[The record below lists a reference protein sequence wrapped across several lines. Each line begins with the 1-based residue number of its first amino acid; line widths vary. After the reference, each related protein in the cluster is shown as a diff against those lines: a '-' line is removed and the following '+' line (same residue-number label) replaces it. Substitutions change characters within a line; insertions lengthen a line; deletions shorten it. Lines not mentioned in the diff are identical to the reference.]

1 MTRRMTDG
9 RSGRA
14 GGNAG
19 SGFFGQSS
27 SLDPAAVLDHL
38 GWAAYRWTL
47 AGDRLVWSDN
57 AASLLQISDPSK
69 IATGAAFAAHLREGE
84 PSRLKAIVN
93 SGVPDQGSG
102 VDYSVDYAFHPGGA
116 EGAALWLSDSGR
128 WFGGADGR
136 PAVAEGL
143 VRVVPE
149 RHEAD
154 RQAEY
159 NIRYDPLTGQ
169 LNRAALFAVL
179 DETLTVARRGQAHAC
194 FLVAAVDNLA
204 IINDAYGFA
213 AADEMLIGVATR
225 IRDVMRAGDALG
237 RISGNKF
244 GILVGNCTESE
255 MAAAAA
261 RFIEAVSGDPV
272 LVSEGPIPV
281 SLSVGGVALPRYART
296 AHAAVVA
303 AQDALAAARRKG
315 RGHFAVYAHDAQRE
329 ARRKRNI
336 MIADELVRG
345 LNERR
350 IGLALHPVVDARTGA
365 IAFYECLTRLHR
377 PDGTVVPASEFI
389 DLAER
394 LGLVR
399 NLDLIALDAV
409 AKLLRDDPSM
419 TVSLNVSMVTAWDSA
434 WYSRLNAHALATPG
448 ITKRLIIEITE
459 TVAISDMESAVLF
472 VQSLRDMGCAV
483 AIDDFGAGFTNYR
496 NMRALNADIVKI
508 DGVFI
513 RELVGNPEDRI
524 FVRTLVELARHGGL
538 KVVAEWVENE
548 ETAAI
553 LREWGVDYLQG
564 SHFAEAEIS
573 TPLSGADVG
582 GRKAVEA

>member
-1 MTRRMTDG
+1 MTKSQADAMSARANKPSGDTVFG
-9 RSGRA
+9 R
-14 GGNAG
+14 NA
-19 SGFFGQSS
+19 SA
-27 SLDPAAVLDHL
+27 DPATILDHL

-47 AGDRLVWSDN
+47 AGDRLVWSEN
-57 AASLLQISDPSK
+57 AARLLQLCDAGAISS
-69 IATGAAFAAHLREGE
+69 GAGFAALLRGDE
-84 PSRLKAIVN
+84 PSRLDAIVN
-93 SGVPDQGSG
+93 SGVPDQGAG
-102 VDYSVDYAFHPGGA
+102 VEYSVEYAFQPTGPDGVT
-116 EGAALWLSDSGR
+116 LWLSDSGR
-128 WFGGADGR
+128 WFRGADGR

-149 RHEAD
+149 RYEAD

-159 NIRYDPLTGQ
+159 NIRHDPLTGQ

-179 DETLTVARRGQAHAC
+179 DETLSVAQRGQTHAC

-213 AADEMLIGVATR
+213 AADEMLIGVAGR
-225 IRDVMRAGDALG
+225 IRDVMRTGDALG
-237 RISGNKF
+237 RLSGKKF
-244 GILVGNCTESE
+244 GIVVSNCTESE

-261 RFIEAVSGDPV
+261 RYIEAVSDEPI

-281 SLSVGGVALPRYART
+281 SLSIGGVALPRYARS

-303 AQDALAAARRKG
+303 AQDTLTAARKKG
-315 RGHFAVYAHDAQRE
+315 RGHFAIYAHDAQRE
-329 ARRKRNI
+329 AQRRRNI
-336 MIADELVRG
+336 VIADELVRA

-350 IGLALHPVVDARTGA
+350 VGLALHPVVDAGSGDV
-365 IAFYECLTRLHR
+365 AFYECLTRLHR
-377 PDGTVVPASEFI
+377 TDGTVVPASEFI

-409 AKLLRDDPSM
+409 AAMLRENPAL
-419 TVSLNVSMVTAWDSA
+419 TVSLNVSMVTAGDSA
-434 WYSRLNAHALATPG
+434 WYSRLNAHALASPG
-448 ITKRLIIEITE
+448 ITKRLIVEITE
-459 TVAISDMESAVLF
+459 TVAINDMDSAVHF

-513 RELVGNPEDRI
+513 RELLENPED
-524 FVRTLVELARHGGL
+524 
-538 KVVAEWVENE
+538 
-548 ETAAI
+548 
-553 LREWGVDYLQG
+553 
-564 SHFAEAEIS
+564 
-573 TPLSGADVG
+573 
-582 GRKAVEA
+582 